1 MNGNQGLFG
10 LMMRHGEAH
19 GFSEHMHDTGPSSIE
34 WAILGVVIAILV
46 VVLLLLA
53 DRCRHRRYHRRHGS
67 EHHGTPDE
75 PLTIVRA
82 RYARGELTRDEY
94 LQSLDDLGAPPG
106 EKKEPES
113 TTSETKPRRR
123 RVRKQNES

>member
-1 MNGNQGLFG
+1 MNGNEGPFG
-10 LMMRHGEAH
+10 QMMRRGGAY
-19 GFSEHMHDTGPSSIE
+19 GYSGHMHDGGASSIE

-53 DRCRHRRYHRRHGS
+53 DRCRQRRYHRRNGW

-113 TTSETKPRRR
+113 TTSKTKPRRR